1 MVLFISQLNNLNLN
15 YRFVRKRVHKPKFT
29 PIGAAPTKKAVLT
42 QICSVP
48 VYWGAT
54 VLESV
59 QAGGLQCFLI

>member
-1 MVLFISQLNNLNLN
+1 MVLFISQLNDLNLN

-29 PIGAAPTKKAVLT
+29 PIGAAPIKKAVLA

-48 VYWGAT
+48 VYWRAT

-59 QAGGLQCFLI
+59 QAGVCNAF

>member
-48 VYWGAT
+48 VYWGRPCWNQYRLGVCNA
-54 VLESV
+54 
-59 QAGGLQCFLI
+59 F